1 MGECPWF
8 GRGPGDAELYYPD
21 FVRFLYYFYGIL
33 QMQFISHNAVY
44 QQLVSCL
51 TRRNYFADKSVSRY
65 HLGKQLVCKYMLT
78 RLYLYLCCHTSYVA
92 HRYTLGTTE
101 IQNRISRSVF
111 KYIVYLFP
119 LGKTLSCFV

>member
-21 FVRFLYYFYGIL
+21 FVRFLYFYGIL

-101 IQNRISRSVF
+101 IQNHISRSVF
-111 KYIVYLFP
+111 KYIIYLFP